1 MIGIIAL
8 GVFSLA
14 INGVQTALLNGLQK
28 ILAGAGHIIIT
39 GIFNNGDELLHG
51 FETSLPDVLLLDI
64 HMPGKSGTELAA
76 IISKKYPSVKMI
88 ALTNVDVL
96 AQMKQMLQK
105 GCLGYLLK
113 DVSPEVLVKAIETVS
128 NGEQYLQEEFKIQ
141 LLNSLSGIN
150 TKQLITRRE
159 KEILKLITEENTNNE
174 IAGKL
179 FLSLRTVENHR
190 NNLLHKLNVKNT
202 AGLVKM
208 AIQEG
213 FI

>member
-1 MIGIIAL
+1 MINVAMIDDQVII
-8 GVFSLA
+8 
-14 INGVQTALLNGLQK
+14 LNGLQK
-28 ILAGAGHIIIT
+28 ILADAEHLVIT
-39 GIFNNGDELLHG
+39 GVYNNGDELLHG
-51 FETSLPDVLLLDI
+51 FETALPDVLLLDI
-64 HMPGKSGTELAA
+64 HMPGKSGIELAG
-76 IISKKYPSVKMI
+76 IISKKYPTVKMI

-105 GCLGYLLK
+105 GCVGYLLK
-113 DVSPEVLVKAIETVS
+113 DVSPEILVKAIETVS
-128 NGEQYLQEEFKIQ
+128 SGEQYLQEEFKIQ

-150 TKQLITRRE
+150 KKQLITRRE
-159 KEILKLITEENTNNE
+159 KEILKLITEEHTNNE

-190 NNLLHKLNVKNT
+190 NNLLQKLNVKNT